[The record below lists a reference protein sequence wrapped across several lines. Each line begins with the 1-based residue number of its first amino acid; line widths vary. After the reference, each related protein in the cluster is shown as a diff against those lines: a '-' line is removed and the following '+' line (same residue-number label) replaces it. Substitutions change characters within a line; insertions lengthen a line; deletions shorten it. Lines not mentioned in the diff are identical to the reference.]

1 MLKSRIATLVWLFAV
16 MLATTP
22 VHAAGSSG
30 MIMVRTSTKSIDE
43 VVKAIEAYS
52 DKHDWF
58 FLGADRLLGGKI
70 TLVKTCIPDVGPLV
84 WSQDMQYTALL
95 PCGNLSLYRNPQG
108 KTEIAVL
115 SGQYMHALVPT
126 PEMKKASD
134 ALEPLLVDLLNTVS
148 K

>member
-1 MLKSRIATLVWLFAV
+1 MRKPRIILFLTSLAVALASAATV
-16 MLATTP
+16 
-22 VHAAGSSG
+22 AAGPSE
-30 MIMVRTSTKSIDE
+30 MIMTRTTAKSADE

-70 TLVKTCIPDVGPLV
+70 TLVKTCIPEVGPLV
-84 WSQDMQYTALL
+84 WSQDMKYTAML
-95 PCGNLSLYRNPQG
+95 PCGNVSIYINQG
-108 KTEIAVL
+108 KTEVSVL
-115 SGQYMHALVPT
+115 RGRYMHALVPT

-134 ALEPLLVDLLNTVS
+134 ALEPLLVDLLDTIS

>member
-1 MLKSRIATLVWLFAV
+1 
-16 MLATTP
+16 
-22 VHAAGSSG
+22 
-30 MIMVRTSTKSIDE
+30 MIMTRSTTKSVDE

-58 FLGADRLLGGKI
+58 FLGADSLLRGKI
-70 TLVKTCIPDVGPLV
+70 TLVKTCIPEVGPLV
-84 WSQDMQYTALL
+84 WSQDMKYTALL
-95 PCGNLSLYRNPQG
+95 PCGNISIYTNQG

-115 SGQYMHALVPT
+115 RGQYMHTLVPT
-126 PEMKKASD
+126 PEMKKASA